1 MRPGSLQLQGAAAR
15 VLLLAATL
23 AGCASPGPTG
33 DRSSSVPQD
42 PSPART
48 GVPAVAE
55 ASRDPDAAP
64 APGLDPEVLERREG
78 LRVQGRIE
86 PGEPRR
92 FAVHL
97 EEGEYL
103 EIRVRPDRLDARVE
117 LFAPG
122 DVPESGGVE
131 AAAEG
136 EHTPELTG
144 QVVWTVA
151 RESGLHR
158 LRVEPTGEEAVELLL
173 ELRALRPAGEEDLS
187 RARCRR
193 EVEAGWELRQSGR
206 IEEALERLDSAE
218 ELCEAAGYLSGVGAA
233 RVQRASS
240 LTQGGRL
247 EEARRE
253 RQAAVA
259 VYRELGDALNEFW
272 NLLQISNVDSFT
284 GRWES
289 ARRRLDE
296 ASRLSH
302 ELGKPHL
309 EARVVCARCVL
320 LNQQRSISP
329 ALEVCGNA
337 VERLR
342 ATGQRSYLAQAL
354 TALGRLRY
362 SQGDLDAAR
371 EVMLEAVEAAEETG
385 NERLVAT
392 LRHDLA
398 LVSLAEGDF
407 DQALASYQDVL
418 ELYRAQG
425 QRSHAA
431 NVLSHMGDLHERM
444 GNLDSALDYFRT
456 ALEEARELG
465 RTRPQIQMLLNL
477 GEVLQQLG
485 DLEGARGHFER
496 ALALSLEVGDPQH
509 RASAFQRMGALHLA
523 RGEPGAARELLRQAL
538 DESREAD
545 DLWRRAVVLTELA
558 RAHAELGEPEEALRL
573 LADASSLS
581 RRLGDRKRLAESHY
595 QIARIQWTTGD
606 ARSALESVDRAL
618 ELAEAMRPLLGGEDL
633 RALFSATT
641 RPFHELRIA
650 LLMERSRRDPAGPGA
665 AEALRES
672 ERARARSLLEILA
685 ESEMRP
691 SSDLPRAL
699 LDEQVALQER
709 LHAAEAERRKLL
721 GEGEADGVAL
731 ARASV
736 EIEGLLTELRQLE
749 RRMRAESPRYASLT
763 ATEPVT
769 LDAIQETV
777 LDPDTTLLEYWLGEE
792 GSFLWAVTDREF
804 RSYRLPRREEIEA
817 DARCLHWLV
826 SAFGEPPPA
835 GELPDHG
842 AACLGGRATPYLE
855 TAREGHPLQA
865 RSSRRELLAASWRE
879 RAARLSE
886 TLLAPAARDG
896 LLGRRLAVVSD
907 GALEYVPFA
916 ALPAPLDPG
925 EHLVRG
931 HELVRLASASVLAFQ
946 RSRDE
951 AASEG
956 RGVLAV
962 FADPVY
968 STDDRR
974 LAAATRGPSRGIP
987 SAGDS
992 SAADLSFRR
1001 LDFAG
1006 REAEAIASLVP
1017 PERAL
1022 LARGPD
1028 ASRETVLT
1036 TDLSGYRYV
1045 HFAAHGVIDTQYPQL
1060 SGLVLSLVDQQG
1072 SWRENGFLRLHDVY
1086 GMDLEGVDTV
1096 VLSACETALG
1106 REIRGEGLVG
1116 LTRGFLYAG
1125 AERVVA
1131 SLWPVQDLA
1140 TARLM
1145 EELYTQLLRRGRSPG
1160 EALRQAQTTLLD
1172 DPDAAFDHP
1181 YYWAGFVLQGDW
1193 R

>member
-1 MRPGSLQLQGAAAR
+1 MRPGSLQLHGPAAR
-15 VLLLAATL
+15 ALLLAATL
-23 AGCASPGPTG
+23 AGCASPGPTV
-33 DRSSSVPQD
+33 DSSSSLPQD
-42 PSPART
+42 PSPAGT
-48 GVPAVAE
+48 TVPAAAE
-55 ASRDPDAAP
+55 ASRGREATPPAGPD
-64 APGLDPEVLERREG
+64 LESLERREG
-78 LRVQGRIE
+78 LLVQGWIE

-92 FAVHL
+92 FAVPL
-97 EEGEYL
+97 KEGEYL
-103 EIRVRPDRLDARVE
+103 EVRVRPDRLDARVE

-122 DVPESGGVE
+122 DEPDTDGEE
-131 AAAEG
+131 PTAEG
-136 EHTPELTG
+136 EHAPELTG

-151 RESGLHR
+151 REPGDHR
-158 LRVEPTGEEAVELLL
+158 LRVEPIGEEAVELLL
-173 ELRALRPAGEEDLS
+173 ELRALRPAGERDLT
-187 RARCRR
+187 RERCRR
-193 EVEAGWELRQSGR
+193 ESGAAWELRQAER
-206 IEEALERLDSAE
+206 IEEALERFETAE
-218 ELCEAAGYLSGVGAA
+218 EHCQAADYLPGLAA
-233 RVQRASS
+233 VQTRRSNTLNHS
-240 LTQGGRL
+240 GRL

-253 RQAAVA
+253 RQAALDLR
-259 VYRELGDALNEFW
+259 RETGDALGELW
-272 NLLQISNVDSFT
+272 DLLKLSDLDSFT

-289 ARRRLDE
+289 ARRRLDA
-296 ASRLSH
+296 ASRLSQ
-302 ELGKPHL
+302 ELGKSHL

-320 LNQQRSISP
+320 LAQRGSRSS
-329 ALEVCGNA
+329 ALEVCA
-337 VERLR
+337 DALERLR
-342 ATGQRSYLAQAL
+342 DTGQRAYLAQAL
-354 TALGRLRY
+354 TALGRLNY
-362 SQGDLDAAR
+362 QTGDLDAAR
-371 EVMLEAVEAAEETG
+371 EVLLAAVEVAEERG
-385 NERLVAT
+385 NRGLTAT
-392 LRHDLA
+392 LRNDLA

-407 DQALASYQDVL
+407 DQALASYQEALDQ
-418 ELYRAQG
+418 YRVQG
-425 QRSHAA
+425 NRAFAA
-431 NVLSHMGDLHERM
+431 EVLSHMGDLHERM
-444 GNLDSALDYFRT
+444 GNLDSALAYYRT
-456 ALEEARELG
+456 ALDEARQLG
-465 RTRPQIQMLLNL
+465 RTRSQIKKLIEL

-485 DLEGARGHFER
+485 DVEGAREHFER
-496 ALALSLEVGDPQH
+496 ALALSLEVGDPRH

-523 RGEPGAARELLRQAL
+523 RGEPEAARDLLRRAL
-538 DESREAD
+538 DESREAENP
-545 DLWRRAVVLTELA
+545 RREAVVLTELA
-558 RAHAELGEPEEALRL
+558 RAHAALGKPEEALRL

-581 RRLGDRKRLAESHY
+581 RRLGDRKRLAETHH
-595 QIARIQWTTGD
+595 QIARIQWKTGD
-606 ARSALESVDRAL
+606 VRSALRSVDRAL

-641 RPFHELRIA
+641 RPFHELRIT
-650 LLMERSRRDPAGPGA
+650 LLMERSRRDPAGHHA

-691 SSDLPRAL
+691 TSDLPRAL
-699 LDEQVALQER
+699 LDEQAALQER

-721 GEGEADGVAL
+721 GEGEPDGLAL
-731 ARASV
+731 ARANV
-736 EIEGLLTELRQLE
+736 EIEGLLTGLRQLE

-769 LDAIQETV
+769 LDAIQGTF
-777 LDPDTTLLEYWLGEE
+777 LDPDTTLLEFWLGEE

-804 RSYRLPRREEIEA
+804 RSYRLPRRDEIEA

-835 GELPDHG
+835 EELPDHG
-842 AACLGGRATPYLE
+842 AACLEGRAGPYLE
-855 TAREGHPLQA
+855 TARENHPLQA
-865 RSSRRELLAASWRE
+865 RASRRELLAESWRE

-886 TLLAPAARDG
+886 TLLAPPARDG

-916 ALPAPLDPG
+916 ALLSPLAPG
-925 EHLVRG
+925 EPLVRD

-951 AASEG
+951 AGYEE
-956 RGVLAV
+956 RGLLAV

-968 STDDRR
+968 STDDQR
-974 LAAATRGPSRGIP
+974 LAGATRGPSSAIP
-987 SAGDS
+987 AQANP

-1006 REAEAIASLVP
+1006 REAEAIGSLVP
-1017 PERAL
+1017 PDRAL
-1022 LARGPD
+1022 VARGPD
-1028 ASRETVLT
+1028 ASREAVLT

-1060 SGLVLSLVDQQG
+1060 SGLVLSLVEQHGERQ
-1072 SWRENGFLRLHDVY
+1072 ENGFLRLHDVY

-1125 AERVVA
+1125 ADRVVA

-1145 EELYTQLLRRGRSPG
+1145 EELYTQLLRRDRSPG
-1160 EALRQAQTTLLD
+1160 EALRRAQEALLD
-1172 DPDAAFDHP
+1172 DRHGALDHP